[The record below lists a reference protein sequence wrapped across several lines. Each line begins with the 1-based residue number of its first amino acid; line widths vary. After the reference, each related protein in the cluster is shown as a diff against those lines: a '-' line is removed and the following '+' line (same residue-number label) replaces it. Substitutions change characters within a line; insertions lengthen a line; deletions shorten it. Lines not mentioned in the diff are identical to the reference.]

1 MENTSSPLSSTAK
14 TKFAKYKS
22 NIRSKH
28 KLKQPKKST
37 KPIRYDKL
45 HVHELK
51 REANIDLQR
60 LISEMRREFYINIY
74 KTIFRSWFTYA
85 ITGCLL
91 AVCHGFFRNG
101 FSFCFPPIVVT
112 IFLLWKVSLDSLT
125 RSHIPTIS
133 LIIYFSKNF
142 YFHVFKLTK
151 FSFKNRL
158 ETGGV

>member
-1 MENTSSPLSSTAK
+1 METSSSSTAK

-22 NIRSKH
+22 TIRSKH
-28 KLKQPKKST
+28 KLKQPKKSA

-60 LISEMRREFYINIY
+60 IISEVRREFYINIY
-74 KTIFRSWFTYA
+74 KSIFRSWFTYA
-85 ITGCLL
+85 VTGCLL

-112 IFLLWKVSLDSLT
+112 IFLLWKVSF
-125 RSHIPTIS
+125 RI
-133 LIIYFSKNF
+133 F
-142 YFHVFKLTK
+142 VFNIKL
-151 FSFKNRL
+151 
-158 ETGGV
+158 